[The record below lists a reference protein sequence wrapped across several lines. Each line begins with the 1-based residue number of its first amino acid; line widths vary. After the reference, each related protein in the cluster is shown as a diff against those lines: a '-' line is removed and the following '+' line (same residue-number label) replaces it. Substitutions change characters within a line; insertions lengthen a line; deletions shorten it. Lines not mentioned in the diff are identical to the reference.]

1 MSQVPEI
8 SVLDLPDGVRLL
20 DVRESDEWVA
30 GHAAAATH
38 VPLGEVPARLADL
51 PDTDPVYVVCRSG
64 KRSAQAVAWLN
75 QQGLASVN
83 VGGGMQAWAAAGR
96 PMVAEAGEPTV
107 I

>member
-8 SVLDLPDGVRLL
+8 SVLDLPVGVRLL
-20 DVRESDEWVA
+20 DVREGDEWAA

-75 QQGLASVN
+75 QQGLVSVN